1 MNVLPMG
8 KKTTTLLKSDH
19 KKQPEEVKE
28 MRVKSSTINFLK
40 QFARAYSYEKK
51 LGYELGG
58 FVAN

>member
-1 MNVLPMG
+1 MG

-19 KKQPEEVKE
+19 KKQPEETKVI
-28 MRVKSSTINFLK
+28 RVKSSTINFLK

-58 FVAN
+58 FIAN